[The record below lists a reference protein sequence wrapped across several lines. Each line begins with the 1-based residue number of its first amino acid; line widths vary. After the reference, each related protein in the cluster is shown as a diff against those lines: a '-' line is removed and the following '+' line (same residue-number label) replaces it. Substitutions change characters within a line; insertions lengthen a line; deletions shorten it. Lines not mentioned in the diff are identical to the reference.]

1 MISLL
6 RGIRGATTVEM
17 NDQICIKEA
26 VRELLSALKT
36 ANDLNLEDIGA
47 VIFSSTSDLNSAFP
61 AAGARAL
68 GWSDVPL
75 FGTAEIDNP
84 DGVARC
90 IRILILY
97 NTEKNQQAVQHIYL
111 RNAVSLRP
119 DIVNQSAKA

>member
-1 MISLL
+1 ML

-17 NDQICIKEA
+17 NDPICIKEA
-26 VRELLSALKT
+26 VRELLSALTT

-47 VIFSSTSDLNSAFP
+47 AIFSSTPDLNSAFP

-75 FGTAEIDNP
+75 FGTAEIDKS
-84 DGVARC
+84 DGVALC
-90 IRILILY
+90 IRVLILY
-97 NTEKNQQAVQHIYL
+97 NTEKNQQAIQHIYL

-119 DIVNQSAKA
+119 DIVNQSTKV